1 MLACYQSNE
10 NYGAVISFGVVYY
23 AEQSSSNSWVTEWN
37 SSVWP
42 FKWKLTSSSGTLCCQ
57 VRALFDWVSQPKSK

>member
-23 AEQSSSNSWVTEWN
+23 AEQSGSNS
-37 SSVWP
+37 
-42 FKWKLTSSSGTLCCQ
+42 
-57 VRALFDWVSQPKSK
+57 